1 MAPAAETEATS
12 TKAIAVGELAAGVMV
27 VTLPWSGGC
36 SNGNHKS
43 LLKEFQ
49 RA

>member
-1 MAPAAETEATS
+1 MAPATETEAIS
-12 TKAIAVGELAAGVMV
+12 PKAIAVGELAARVMV
-27 VTLPWSGGC
+27 IRLPWSGGC
-36 SNGNHKS
+36 SNGNKS